1 MFFLIGDTENIPSFT
16 SIKRLKLIIK
26 NHHVPLRKSILTVF
40 ILTNHYCK
48 LVEGLESR
56 WHCAPMK
63 DQHAKKEN
71 FNALKLV
78 CQYSKHEMKKT
89 GVVNEF
95 NDLEDL
101 FSLKKEKS
109 HFN

>member
-1 MFFLIGDTENIPSFT
+1 MEQKLKLELIRKLLRKEGLEGFSLIELVVVVAVLAILAAISLPSFT

-26 NHHVPLRKSILTVF
+26 NHHVPLRKLILTVF

-63 DQHAKKEN
+63 DQHE
-71 FNALKLV
+71 
-78 CQYSKHEMKKT
+78 
-89 GVVNEF
+89 
-95 NDLEDL
+95 
-101 FSLKKEKS
+101 KKEKY
-109 HFN
+109 